1 MNCSDWL
8 PTSLAKT
15 FSSDVL
21 CSTLEGCRTDCRT
34 EVTGTGCRTEVA
46 AAHLKKVQQKENT
59 YVFVCISMLP

>member
-21 CSTLEGCRTDCRT
+21 CSTLESCRTDCRT
-34 EVTGTGCRTEVA
+34 EVTVKLAVG
-46 AAHLKKVQQKENT
+46 LK
-59 YVFVCISMLP
+59 